1 MDDTDKITVR
11 NIAMTTARTLHVM
24 LELGTADVL
33 TIGIIQLKIQCV
45 KTVARGVTVHVEILV
60 TVCVNRA
67 TLGCGVTT
75 HAAKHARPMI
85 VTSQMECVEDVSKVS
100 MENSARKSVQ
110 QDVLN
115 AFSSRV
121 LVVVNA

>member
-1 MDDTDKITVR
+1 M
-11 NIAMTTARTLHVM
+11 
-24 LELGTADVL
+24 
-33 TIGIIQLKIQCV
+33 
-45 KTVARGVTVHVEILV
+45 KTVARGVTVHVERLV

-67 TLGCGVTT
+67 TLGCGVTIP
-75 HAAKHARPMI
+75 AAKHARPMTA
-85 VTSQMECVEDVSKVS
+85 TSQTECVEDVNKVS

-115 AFSSRV
+115 AISSRV